1 MLVHTF
7 QWTSS
12 EFFLFQILYQKIS
25 KPIKTNEKDHSFYNS
40 VSLSKNLTH
49 FVNLNSFEIENNMLP
64 KHSQKIFSVYK
75 FSSKNVFVWCQKKR
89 LHCTNS
95 LRPRTIFSKHFESK
109 CLYISANPSKKMFV
123 TKT

>member
-64 KHSQKIFSVYK
+64 KKQPKNFLSLQIFQQKCFCLVSEKTFALHHFLTPKNYFLEALWKQMSVY
-75 FSSKNVFVWCQKKR
+75 
-89 LHCTNS
+89 
-95 LRPRTIFSKHFESK
+95 FSKS
-109 CLYISANPSKKMFV
+109 L
-123 TKT
+123 